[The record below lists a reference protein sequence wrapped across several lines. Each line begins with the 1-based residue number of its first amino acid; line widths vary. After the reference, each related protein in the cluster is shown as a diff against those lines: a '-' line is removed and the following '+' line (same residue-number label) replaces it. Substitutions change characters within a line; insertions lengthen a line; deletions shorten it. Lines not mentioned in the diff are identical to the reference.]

1 MKPQKTA
8 SAARPWAFLLTVLL
22 FSLPLYMLNGIEV
35 SLPLGLPPSVVMIV
49 VPMLVAVYLTY
60 RSNHLSGVRDMLAS
74 VADVRKIDSSF
85 AIVFAILIVP
95 FIMLVS
101 YMLGVSLGV
110 AKDGSFNTNILTIL
124 LMFAAFFI
132 GAIPE
137 ELGWTTYATRPLQKR
152 YGIFIAGIIIGLVWQ
167 LWHLI
172 PFLQLGRDPWWIIFH
187 FLTGIGLR
195 VLMGYLFAWTN
206 SATFPALIIHAMVNT
221 FPEILPGG
229 YASYVPALSAI
240 VTWIVVIVVM
250 YTSRISNGKYERQTA
265 QSRPKWPTR
274 NV

>member
-1 MKPQKTA
+1 
-8 SAARPWAFLLTVLL
+8 
-22 FSLPLYMLNGIEV
+22 MLNGLEV

-60 RSNHLSGVRDMLAS
+60 RSNHLNGVRDMLAK

-110 AKDGSFNTNILTIL
+110 AETGNFNANTLTIL

-240 VTWIVVIVVM
+240 VTWIVVIAVL
-250 YTSRISNGKYERQTA
+250 YISTISNGKYERQTA